1 MADTSTNTS
10 VESRRDSAAPKK
22 THHPA
27 LWVPTSYMAM
37 GFVLS
42 SVTLSTNF
50 AFKNLGLRNSTIT
63 MLASVLTLPYVFK
76 FLWAPLLEMYKT
88 KRYWVVLMQFGI
100 SVGLALCGLALHLP
114 SWLASCFAALMMC
127 SFLGATMDVGTDG
140 VYVTTLNAKQQAGFA
155 GIQSMAWTAGPL
167 IATGALVPV
176 AGVLHN
182 RYGYTWQ
189 IAWGYVF
196 IAAAAFLALVGLWHS
211 RILPAGER
219 TVTPDR
225 AASPGFG
232 DAFRTF
238 FQKPFIWRMLA
249 LAFFYRFGIYLL
261 EKVGN
266 VFLIASRA
274 EGGLGMTNEA
284 AGAIV
289 GTWGSAA
296 FLAASVLG
304 GITLAKINLNRWT
317 LLLFCALINVP
328 NLTFYWLA
336 ASLPAADSFWLIT
349 AIICIEKFG
358 YGFGAVAHMYYMM
371 RQIAP
376 GPYKTAHYAFATGT
390 MGLTNFSCGFIS
402 GKLQEMVGYQS
413 FFLIVL
419 ICAIPGLLAAYFA
432 PFVHSM
438 KDEPAKS

>member
-1 MADTSTNTS
+1 MADTTKI
-10 VESRRDSAAPKK
+10 R
-22 THHPA
+22 HPA

-63 MLASVLTLPYVFK
+63 MLAAVLTLPYVFK
-76 FLWAPLLEMYKT
+76 FLWAPLLELYRT
-88 KRYWVVLMQFGI
+88 KKYWVVLMQFGI

-114 SWLASCFAALMMC
+114 SWLAACFAALLMC
-127 SFLGATMDVGTDG
+127 AFLGATMDVGTDG
-140 VYVTTLNAKQQAGFA
+140 VYVTTLNAKQQAGYA

-176 AGVLHN
+176 AGILHN
-182 RYGYTWQ
+182 RFGYTWQ
-189 IAWGYVF
+189 IAWSYVF
-196 IAAAAFLALVGLWHS
+196 LAAAAFLALVGLWHS
-211 RILPAGER
+211 RVLPTGEKTITESQER
-219 TVTPDR
+219 T
-225 AASPGFG
+225 ASPSFG

-238 FQKPFIWRMLA
+238 FQKKMILRMLA

-274 EGGLGMTNEA
+274 EGGLGMSNEA

-304 GITLAKINLNRWT
+304 GITLAKISLNRWT

-328 NLTFYWLA
+328 NVTFYWLSVA
-336 ASLPAADSFWLIT
+336 LPSPDQFWLIT
-349 AIICIEKFG
+349 GIICLEKFG

-376 GPYKTAHYAFATGT
+376 GPYRTAHYAFATGT
-390 MGLTNFSCGFIS
+390 MGLCNFSTGFIS
-402 GKLQEMVGYQS
+402 GKVQEAVGYQS

-419 ICAIPGLLAAYFA
+419 LCAIPGLLAAWFA
-432 PFVHSM
+432 PFVHNM
-438 KDEPAKS
+438 KDEPAKG

>member
-1 MADTSTNTS
+1 MADTTT
-10 VESRRDSAAPKK
+10 K

-76 FLWAPLLEMYKT
+76 FLWAPLLEIYKT
-88 KRYWVVLMQFGI
+88 KKYWVVLMQFGI

-114 SWLASCFAALMMC
+114 SWLAACFAALMMC
-127 SFLGATMDVGTDG
+127 SFMGATMDVGTDG

-176 AGVLHN
+176 AGILHN

-196 IAAAAFLALVGLWHS
+196 IAAAVFLALVGIWHS
-211 RILPAGER
+211 RILPTGEKSAP
-219 TVTPDR
+219 TQDR

-238 FQKPFIWRMLA
+238 FQKPMILRMLA

-304 GITLAKINLNRWT
+304 GITLAKIRLNRWT

-328 NLTFYWLA
+328 NLTFYWLS
-336 ASLPAADSFWLIT
+336 ASLPSPDHFWLIT
-349 AIICIEKFG
+349 AIICLEKFG

-390 MGLTNFSCGFIS
+390 MGLCNFSAGFFS
-402 GKLQEMVGYQS
+402 GKLADALGFQT
-413 FFLIVL
+413 FFTVVL
-419 ICAIPGLLAAYFA
+419 FCAIPGLLAAWFA

-438 KDEPAKS
+438 KEEPKPAPADAVTA